1 MKKEEKE
8 NSKFQIFQNLSHT
21 PQFAEGFTFFGALR
35 TILSRPKT
43 IAPATALPAIKTN
56 LNSYYTQKPSIIW
69 FGHSSY
75 LIHSGGINI
84 LVDPVFSG
92 FASPFSFYI
101 KAFKG
106 SDIYKASDM
115 PQIDCI
121 ILTHNHYD
129 HLDFGALKILAE
141 KTQAY
146 IMPLGVSK
154 DVRGLNIKQ
163 EQITELNWWQSIELN
178 PGVTLTATPAR
189 HFSGRGM
196 KRNRSLWASYVLQ
209 INGYK
214 IFIGG
219 DSGYDNHFK
228 EIGIKHGPFDIAI
241 LECGQYNVMWPY
253 IHSMPEEL
261 ILEGIDLK
269 AKVIMPVH
277 WGKFALSTHE
287 WNEPIT
293 RFVIAADKAN
303 IAYTTPLIGEPVL
316 LDEYYPVNK
325 WWIKR

>member
-1 MKKEEKE
+1 
-8 NSKFQIFQNLSHT
+8 
-21 PQFAEGFTFFGALR
+21 
-35 TILSRPKT
+35 
-43 IAPATALPAIKTN
+43 
-56 LNSYYTQKPSIIW
+56 
-69 FGHSSY
+69 
-75 LIHSGGINI
+75 
-84 LVDPVFSG
+84 
-92 FASPFSFYI
+92 
-101 KAFKG
+101 
-106 SDIYKASDM
+106 
-115 PQIDCI
+115 
-121 ILTHNHYD
+121 
-129 HLDFGALKILAE
+129 
-141 KTQAY
+141 
-146 IMPLGVSK
+146 MPLGVSK

-261 ILEGIDLK
+261 ILESIDLK